1 MNDNEFQNLVLQ
13 ELRDLKDGQQRLES
27 EIRGEINSLKQEMS
41 RRFDRLERSQEDDIK
56 GMLKTINRK
65 IDDVQED
72 QRSITA
78 IIGEHEVK
86 LRSLSRRRV

>member
-1 MNDNEFQNLVLQ
+1 MNDNKFQSLVLQ
-13 ELRDLKDGQQRLES
+13 ALRDLKDGQQRLKS

-41 RRFDRLERSQEDDIK
+41 RRFDRLERSQENNIK

-72 QRSITA
+72 QRSTTA
-78 IIGEHEVK
+78 IIGT
-86 LRSLSRRRV
+86 